1 MDPGVIGRN
10 EFGCFALDDIRFLDT
25 GGGGLLGRNI
35 NAGSKGAPTQAKRGI
50 EWATRHVPKRRSF
63 DSRLNC
69 LLRPKSGRNEF
80 GCFALDDVRF

>member
-35 NAGSKGAPTQAKRGI
+35 NAGSKGEPTQAKRGL
-50 EWATRHVPKRRSF
+50 EWATT
-63 DSRLNC
+63 
-69 LLRPKSGRNEF
+69 
-80 GCFALDDVRF
+80 VRFRGAIDATSGLGERL